1 VQHSRGFAVWTSVG
15 LQFMAFSAITPLGI
29 AILFVAFSI
38 SCLSRVFLR
47 SRRLKNIYMVL
58 SFVPL
63 LYLVLIA
70 TVGSSPT
77 VAPTGDAALA
87 AMLFA
92 MLVGMPFSIGWL
104 LGWPIAVLVQL
115 AARGPNSS
123 TSGANRSQTDT

>member
-1 VQHSRGFAVWTSVG
+1 VWTSVG

-58 SFVPL
+58 SFAPL

-70 TVGSSPT
+70 TVGSSPAI
-77 VAPTGDAALA
+77 APTGDAALA

-123 TSGANRSQTDT
+123 TSGASRSQIET

>member
-1 VQHSRGFAVWTSVG
+1 MWTSVG

-70 TVGSSPT
+70 TVGSSPAI
-77 VAPTGDAALA
+77 APTGDAALA

-123 TSGANRSQTDT
+123 TSGANRSQTDA

>member
-1 VQHSRGFAVWTSVG
+1 VWTSVG

-123 TSGANRSQTDT
+123 TSGANRSQTDA

>member
-1 VQHSRGFAVWTSVG
+1 MWTSVG

-77 VAPTGDAALA
+77 VAPSGDAALA

-123 TSGANRSQTDT
+123 TSGANRSQTDA